1 MNGGSFIIPPEFKD
15 KVIEFVDKLN
25 LIHQRERHWY
35 WVLVVC
41 GQNIRPVSI

>member
-35 WVLVVC
+35 WRLYYWLFKT
-41 GQNIRPVSI
+41 NHF